1 MSDKDQVRKRI
12 NTFIDPKNY
21 EADLT
26 SDVTKLIKSVYDD
39 FRLQGISTAKAA
51 EQTRIEIQSWK
62 YLFRV
67 RKSDFAD
74 LLQQIEG
81 ICSKTDFARLETPPL
96 EVVEGDSSKIKVYYR
111 QKKFQLQVP
120 RGYVIA
126 AEHLERMRKTVVELY
141 FDNIDDFADRTLK
154 ATMTVQRLESLP
166 RYDLW
171 FE

>member
-26 SDVTKLIKSVYDD
+26 ADVTRLVKSVYDD
-39 FRLQGISTAKAA
+39 FRLQSVPMPKAA

-67 RKSDFAD
+67 RKSEFAD
-74 LLQQIEG
+74 LLQQIET
-81 ICSKTDFARLETPPL
+81 ICSKIDFARLETPTL
-96 EVVEGDSSKIKVYYR
+96 DLVEGDSNKIKVYYR
-111 QKKFQLQVP
+111 AKKFQLQVP
-120 RGYVIA
+120 RGYVIQP
-126 AEHLERMRKTVVELY
+126 EHLERMRKTVVDLY

-154 ATMTVQRLESLP
+154 ATMTVQRLETLP

>member
-21 EADLT
+21 ESDLT
-26 SDVTKLIKSVYDD
+26 SDVLKLIKSVYDD
-39 FRLQGISTAKAA
+39 FRLQGVPTAKAA

-67 RKSDFAD
+67 RKSEFAD

-81 ICSKTDFARLETPPL
+81 ICSKTDFSRLETPPL
-96 EVVEGDSSKIKVYYR
+96 DLVEGESNKIKVYYR
-111 QKKFQLQVP
+111 GKKFQLQVP
-120 RGYVIA
+120 KGYQIQP
-126 AEHLERMRKTVVELY
+126 EHLERMRKTVVELY
-141 FDNIDDFADRTLK
+141 FDNIDDFGDRTLK
-154 ATMTVQRLESLP
+154 ATMTVQRLETLP

>member
-21 EADLT
+21 ESDLT
-26 SDVTKLIKSVYDD
+26 ADVTKLIKSVYDD
-39 FRLQGISTAKAA
+39 FRLQGVVPAKAA

-74 LLQQIEG
+74 LLQQIES
-81 ICSKTDFARLETPPL
+81 ICSKTDFSRLETPPL
-96 EVVEGDSSKIKVYYR
+96 EVVEGDSNKIKVYYR

-120 RGYVIA
+120 RGYA
-126 AEHLERMRKTVVELY
+126 LAPEHLERMRKTVVDLY
-141 FDNIDDFADRTLK
+141 FDNIDDFGDRTLK
-154 ATMTVQRLESLP
+154 ATMTVQRMETLP

>member
-21 EADLT
+21 DSDLT
-26 SDVTKLIKSVYDD
+26 ADVTKLIKSVYDD
-39 FRLQGISTAKAA
+39 FRLQGTTAAKAA

-74 LLQQIEG
+74 LLQQIET
-81 ICSKTDFARLETPPL
+81 ICSKIDFSRLETPPL
-96 EVVEGDSSKIKVYYR
+96 EIVEGDSNKVKVYYR
-111 QKKFQLQVP
+111 HKRFQLQVP
-120 RGYVIA
+120 RGYVISP
-126 AEHLERMRKTVVELY
+126 EHLERMRKTVVELY
-141 FDNIDDFADRTLK
+141 FDNIDDFGDRTLK
-154 ATMTVQRLESLP
+154 ATMTVQRLETLP

>member
-39 FRLQGISTAKAA
+39 FRLQGIASAKAA

-74 LLQQIEG
+74 LLQQIEA
-81 ICSKTDFARLETPPL
+81 ICSKIDFSRLETPPL
-96 EVVEGDSSKIKVYYR
+96 ELVEGDSSKIKIYYR
-111 QKKFQLQVP
+111 HKKFQLQVP
-120 RGYVIA
+120 RGYVITP
-126 AEHLERMRKTVVELY
+126 ENLERMRKTVVELY

-154 ATMTVQRLESLP
+154 ATMTVQRLETLP

>member
-21 EADLT
+21 DSDLT
-26 SDVTKLIKSVYDD
+26 ADVTRLIKSVYDD
-39 FRLQGISTAKAA
+39 FRLSGVAPAKAA

-67 RKSDFAD
+67 RKSEFAE
-74 LLQQIEG
+74 LLQQIEA
-81 ICSKTDFARLETPPL
+81 ICGRTDFSRLETPPL
-96 EVVEGDSSKIKVYYR
+96 EVVEGESSKIKVYYR
-111 QKKFQLQVP
+111 QKKFQVQVP
-120 RGYVIA
+120 RGYQIA
-126 AEHLERMRKTVVELY
+126 SEHLERMKKTVVELY

-154 ATMTVQRLESLP
+154 ATMTVHRLETLP

>member
-26 SDVTKLIKSVYDD
+26 ADVTRLIKSVYDD
-39 FRLQGISTAKAA
+39 FRLQGVLPAKSA

-67 RKSDFAD
+67 RKSEFAD
-74 LLQQIEG
+74 LLQQIET
-81 ICSKTDFARLETPPL
+81 ICSKIDFSRLETPPL
-96 EVVEGDSSKIKVYYR
+96 DVVEGDSNKVKVYYR
-111 QKKFQLQVP
+111 GKRFQVQVP
-120 RGYVIA
+120 RGYVIQPT
-126 AEHLERMRKTVVELY
+126 HLERMRKTVVDLY
-141 FDNIDDFADRTLK
+141 FDNIDDFGERTLK